1 MGERI
6 KCTGGLHSIFFW
18 LPILLGLGTL
28 PTILPIELAICIESI
43 IIVVACKL
51 IESTKIIVTDKRL
64 LLTKGII
71 ITKTVQLNINQIESS
86 EIDWPI
92 LGRLLNYGNIIICCS
107 GGRMEYIKKV
117 ADPLRIQEK
126 LTVY

>member
-6 KCTGGLHSIFFW
+6 KCTGGLHGIFFW
-18 LPILLGLGTL
+18 LPILLGLCTL
-28 PTILPIELAICIESI
+28 PIILPIELAISIESL
-43 IIVVACKL
+43 IIVVASKL

-71 ITKTVQLNINQIESS
+71 ITKTIQLNINQIESS

-92 LGRLLNYGNIIICCS
+92 LGRFLNYGNIIICCS
-107 GGRMEYIKKV
+107 GGRMEYIKNV
-117 ADPLRIQEK
+117 ADPLRIREK
-126 LTVY
+126 LTMY